1 MSKPKST
8 NTKKSG
14 TTKTLDE
21 SLPNT
26 KYQQILNVIE
36 KYEDIS
42 KLHCLFD
49 TLHDFGKFS
58 ISYDTLCN
66 IKTDDKKHN
75 ISKMIFSLLAKHCFG
90 ISDDNFSRDF
100 SNLTT
105 SVGGLTSNLTAKD
118 LENFFL
124 KYALAKAGNN
134 GKNTRARAA
143 MDAVINFRFI
153 KF

>member
-1 MSKPKST
+1 MSKLKPST
-8 NTKKSG
+8 I
-14 TTKTLDE
+14 KTLNQ
-21 SLPNT
+21 SLSEG
-26 KYQQILNVIE
+26 KYNEIFNVIG
-36 KYEDIS
+36 KYGDIL

-66 IKTDDKKHN
+66 VKTDANKHN

-90 ISDDNFSRDF
+90 IINDDFSRDF

-118 LENFFL
+118 LENFF
-124 KYALAKAGNN
+124 
-134 GKNTRARAA
+134 
-143 MDAVINFRFI
+143 
-153 KF
+153 